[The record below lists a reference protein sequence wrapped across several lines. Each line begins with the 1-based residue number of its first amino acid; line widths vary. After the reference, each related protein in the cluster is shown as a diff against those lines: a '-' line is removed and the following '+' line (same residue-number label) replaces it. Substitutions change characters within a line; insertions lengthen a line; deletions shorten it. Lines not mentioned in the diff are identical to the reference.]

1 MSGHKHDDSDVYVA
15 ALHFASG
22 GVSHFLV
29 MAGRKEMPEKQ
40 GYFYLTD
47 IKGKKLPW
55 ENIQQSAA
63 FKALPELKQKAVQL
77 AYDGLDE
84 QTSAHGPVRKD
95 KPRHLGRAGM
105 ILE

>member
-1 MSGHKHDDSDVYVA
+1 MAAHKHDSSDVYVA

-29 MAGRKEMPEKQ
+29 LAGRKELPEKE

-47 IKGKKLPW
+47 IHGKKLPW
-55 ENIQQSAA
+55 KDIQQSTA
-63 FKALPELKQKAVQL
+63 FKALSDLKQKAVQL
-77 AYDGLDE
+77 AYEGLDE
-84 QTSAHGPVRKD
+84 QTSAHGPIRQD
-95 KPRHLGRAGM
+95 KPKHLGRAGM